1 MTGQTIAHYEILE
14 KLGQGG
20 MGAVYKARDTH
31 LNRVVAIKILPSEA
45 LRDDMRRQRFVQE
58 AHAASAIDHPNI
70 VTIYDVGQD
79 QGIHFIVM
87 QHVAGKTVRTLTAR
101 GRLDWSAA
109 LGYAIQIAD
118 ALSQAHA
125 RGIIHRD
132 LKPENIMVTEQ
143 GQVKILDFGLALL
156 TGPDASDPPI
166 GPQAATR
173 SIEPQLHTEAGT
185 LLGTLAYMSPEQIEA
200 RKVDGRSDIFSLGLV
215 LYEMFTGNRAFPA
228 TTKASTIA
236 AILREE
242 PKRAGALVPGL
253 PAELERIIGR
263 CLKKD
268 SGRRFQHMDDLK
280 VALEEIREESES
292 DTLAAPVPAA
302 RKRILLPVAIGTLA
316 LASVGVLAWRQTRSP
331 TEKPPPGPALI
342 RLTTDPGLTTEPSL
356 SPDGKMIAYASDRS
370 GENNLDIWVQQLA
383 GGEPHQVTRNPS
395 DDHEPVFSPDG
406 SKIAFRSEREGGGIY
421 VVSTFGGTERKIA
434 SEGHR
439 PRFSPDG
446 KWISYW
452 IGEVGGELYLLT
464 AKAYIIASAGG
475 APRQFQ
481 PDFGAI
487 WDMVW
492 SADSKRVLF
501 AGLPKGPGQDG
512 DWFVAPVE
520 GGTAVKTG
528 AMALLRGQKLFSRN
542 LTGANVFQPVP
553 NAWTGERIVFA
564 AGFGD
569 SINLFQLR
577 LSSKDFR
584 AAGNAQRL
592 TSGAGVEADPS
603 LWVGPDKTRL
613 VFSSLTTNVDIWSLP
628 LDPDHAKVLGPPRR
642 LTEDLAADIR
652 PSVSADGKKL
662 VFNSYRSGNWDVWVK
677 DLNTGRE
684 TALTSTPVHEE
695 NPRISPDGVNVI
707 YRIREQ
713 DRFTTYLMPA
723 NGGVAQKVTDECTT
737 IFPWAFD
744 NRRFICARTGDENG
758 GTSLVDAFTRERKPI
773 LEGVGSAPRLSWDS
787 RWITFYRNTGPGR
800 AQIFVAPV
808 REGPPV
814 PNSELIAVTDGQS
827 LDRLPEFSPDGG
839 LIYFMSMRDGYDCLW
854 ALRLDRGTKKPAGT
868 PFQVQHFHSA
878 RRSPAWV
885 RPGQRAI
892 SIARDQVVFTME
904 ERTGNL
910 WMAELDR
917 QN

>member
-1 MTGQTIAHYEILE
+1 MTAQTIAHYQILE
-14 KLGQGG
+14 KLGEGG

-45 LRDDMRRQRFVQE
+45 LSDDMRRQRFIQE
-58 AHAASAIDHPNI
+58 AQAASAIDHPNI
-70 VTIYDVGQD
+70 ITIYDVGRDQD
-79 QGIHFIVM
+79 IHFIVM
-87 QHVAGKTVRTLTAR
+87 QHVVGKTVRALTAR
-101 GRLDWSAA
+101 GRLEWSTA
-109 LGYAIQIAD
+109 LGYGIQIAD

-156 TGPDASDPPI
+156 TGPDACNPPI

-173 SIEPQLHTEAGT
+173 SIEPRLHTEAGT

-215 LYEMFTGNRAFPA
+215 VYEMVTGDRAFPA

-242 PKRAGALVPGL
+242 PKRASTLVPGM

-268 SGRRFQHMDDLK
+268 PGRRFQHMDDLK

-292 DTLAAPVPAA
+292 GTLAAPVPAA
-302 RKRILLPVAIGTLA
+302 RKSVLLPVAIGSLA
-316 LASVGVLAWRQTRSP
+316 LAILGVLAWRLARSP
-331 TEKPPPGPALI
+331 TEKPLPVPALI

-406 SKIAFRSEREGGGIY
+406 SKIAFRSERDGGGIY
-421 VVSTFGGTERKIA
+421 VVSTLGGTEREIA
-434 SEGHR
+434 SEGRR

-452 IGEVGGELYLLT
+452 IGEVGGKFSLS

-481 PDFGAI
+481 PDFRAI

-501 AGLPKGPGQDG
+501 AGLLKGTIQDD
-512 DWFVAPVE
+512 DWYVATVE
-520 GGTAVKTG
+520 GGTPVKTG
-528 AMALLRGQKLFSRN
+528 AIALLRQQKLSSSS
-542 LTGANVFQPVP
+542 LTYASQFQPVP

-564 AGFGD
+564 AEFGD
-569 SINLFQLR
+569 SINLFQLP
-577 LSSKDFR
+577 LSSEDFR
-584 AAGNAQRL
+584 ATGIAQRL

-603 LWVGPDKTRL
+603 LWFGPNKTRL
-613 VFSSLTTNVDIWSLP
+613 VFSSLTTNTDLWSLP
-628 LDPDHAKVLGPPRR
+628 LDPDHAKVLGQPRR
-642 LTEDLAADIR
+642 LTDDFSADIR

-662 VFNSYRSGNWDVWVK
+662 FFNSYRNGNWDVWVK
-677 DLNTGRE
+677 DLDTGRE
-684 TALTSTPVHEE
+684 AALTSTPVHEE
-695 NPRISPDGVNVI
+695 NPRISPDGVNVV
-707 YRIREQ
+707 YSVRER
-713 DRFTTYLMPA
+713 DRTMTYLMPA
-723 NGGVAQKVTDECTT
+723 NGGVARKVTDEC
-737 IFPWAFD
+737 ISVFPWAFD
-744 NRRFICARTGDENG
+744 NHRFICMGQS
-758 GTSLVDAFTRERKPI
+758 TSLVLVDAFTRERKPI
-773 LEGVGSAPRLSWDS
+773 VEQGGAAPRLSWDN

-827 LDRLPEFSPDGG
+827 LDRLPEFSPGGG

-854 ALRLDRGTKKPAGT
+854 ALRLDRGTKKPTGT
-868 PFQVQHFHSA
+868 PFPVQHFHSA

-885 RPGQRAI
+885 PYGQRAI
-892 SIARDQVVFTME
+892 SIARDKVVFTME
-904 ERTGNL
+904 ERSGNL
-910 WMAELDR
+910 WMTELDR